1 MDRRRLTAILCAVAA
16 VLSLSRPA
24 RAGLQNDV
32 PSCYAANGI
41 RPVIPHGYNRLI
53 YLLIDQTVTWN
64 ADLSASIIAN
74 LNSNLSP
81 GTKFVVA
88 EFSAFSQGHY
98 LEVLHT
104 GIIEAPMPEDQVDNT
119 AIQKTKIF
127 DACLADQLPYGVA
140 LADGAV
146 TSILRASSSSLD
158 HSDIM
163 SALQAVS
170 ASIATDTAAR
180 KLLFLATDGLENSD
194 VTSFYRHGAIRVID
208 PAIEMKRAEAAALL
222 GDFGGAGVFVIGGAL
237 APAARGGAAGGGD
250 YRSPRM
256 LEALAAFWRSYFE
269 RSNAHLVAFGE
280 PALVEPVQF

>member
-1 MDRRRLTAILCAVAA
+1 MDRRRLILLAA
-16 VLSLSRPA
+16 LAALSLARPA
-24 RAGLQNDV
+24 QAGLQNDV

-41 RPVIPHGYNRLI
+41 RPVIAQGYSRLI
-53 YLLIDQTVTWN
+53 YVLIDQTVTWN
-64 ADLSASIIAN
+64 ADLRASITDN

-88 EFSAFSQGHY
+88 EFSAFSQGRY
-98 LEVLHT
+98 LEVVHT

-119 AIQKTKIF
+119 AIQKTRIF
-127 DACLADQLPYGVA
+127 NACLADQLPYAIA

-146 TSILRASSSSLD
+146 SSILQASSSSLD

-170 ASIATDTAAR
+170 TSIATDGAAR
-180 KLLFLATDGLENSD
+180 KLLFVATDGLENSD
-194 VTSFYRHGAIRVID
+194 VTSFYRHNAIRIVD
-208 PAIEMKRAEAAALL
+208 PVAEMKRAEAAALF
-222 GDFGGAGVFVIGGAL
+222 GDFGGAKVYVIGGAL
-237 APAARGGAAGGGD
+237 APATRTGATGGD

-256 LEALAAFWRSYFE
+256 LEALATFWRSYFE